1 MMQATIDL
9 KTVPGYE
16 VLAAAGKTVLRPG
29 GRAATEQLLRWANFQ
44 PGDTVLELASGLGTS
59 AIALAK
65 RYGVNVT
72 GIEKSPERVAIAQ
85 ARVESAGLSD
95 RVQIIQGD
103 IFHLESIAKQFDYV
117 LAEAILTMQSATG
130 KNAILQG
137 VRDRLKPGGQFLSH
151 ELLVL
156 KREAQLHRILSTVNR
171 VNATPLTL
179 ASWITAYAKA
189 GLQVQEHQCGAMQL
203 LHPLRVIQDEGLGNA
218 LQIVWNVLTHP
229 SIRQRVLAMR
239 HVFQKY
245 QQELN
250 YVIFVLKRSNKL

>member
-72 GIEKSPERVAIAQ
+72 GIEKSAERVAIAQ

-103 IFHLESIAKQFDYV
+103 IFHLESITKQFDYV
-117 LAEAILTMQSATG
+117 LAEAILTMQSASG
-130 KNAILQG
+130 KNAILEG

-171 VNATPLTL
+171 VNATPLTF
-179 ASWITAYAKA
+179 ASWITTYTKV
-189 GLQVQEHQCGAMQL
+189 GLQVQEHQSGAMQL
-203 LHPLRVIQDEGLGNA
+203 LHPLRVIQDEGLGNT

-239 HVFQKY
+239 HVFQRY
-245 QQELN
+245 QQDLN
-250 YVIFVLKRSNKL
+250 YVIFVLKKEQ